1 MKCRYCGSVIDDKS
15 QFCNSCGVKTHQEFV
30 AVEPGTRAPSSR
42 RKSGFSDLLKGSVI
56 GGVIGVILLIVG
68 ILVIIS
74 SISSLLGS
82 ALDTDEG
89 AGGIVEG
96 ILGGFGRMIVGAI
109 ICAIG
114 GTLMFWS
121 FIGFVI
127 GAIDSR

>member
-1 MKCRYCGSVIDDKS
+1 MKCLYCGSVIDDKS
-15 QFCNSCGVKTHQEFV
+15 QFCNSCGAKTHQEFV
-30 AVEPGTRAPSSR
+30 SVEPGARVPGSR
-42 RKSGFSDLLKGSVI
+42 QKSGISNLLKGSVI

-68 ILVIIS
+68 ILVILS
-74 SISSLLGS
+74 SITSLLGS

-89 AGGIVEG
+89 AGGIVG
-96 ILGGFGRMIVGAI
+96 DMLGGFGRMIVGAI
-109 ICAIG
+109 ICAVG

>member
-1 MKCRYCGSVIDDKS
+1 MKCRYCGSVIDDKA
-15 QFCNSCGVKTHQEFV
+15 QFCNSCGTKIRREFV
-30 AVEPGTRAPSSR
+30 EIEPGARVPGSR
-42 RKSGFSDLLKGSVI
+42 RKSGISIWLKGSVV
-56 GGVIGVILLIVG
+56 GGLIGVVLLVVG

-74 SISSLLGS
+74 SFTSIFGS

>member
-1 MKCRYCGSVIDDKS
+1 MKCRYCGSVIDDNAR
-15 QFCNSCGVKTHQEFV
+15 FCNNCGMKIPQ
-30 AVEPGTRAPSSR
+30 VEPGARVPGSR
-42 RKSGFSDLLKGSVI
+42 RKSGISDLLKGSVV
-56 GGVIGVILLIVG
+56 GGVIGVILLIEG
-68 ILVIIS
+68 LLVIVS

-82 ALDTDEG
+82 ALDPDEG

-96 ILGGFGRMIVGAI
+96 ILGGFGRMIVGAV

>member
-15 QFCNSCGVKTHQEFV
+15 QFCNSCGAKTHQEFV
-30 AVEPGTRAPSSR
+30 SVEPATRAPSRR
-42 RKSGFSDLLKGSVI
+42 RKSGISDLLKGSVI

-68 ILVIIS
+68 ILVILS
-74 SISSLLGS
+74 SITSLLGS
-82 ALDTDEG
+82 ALDTDVG
-89 AGGIVEG
+89 AGGIVG
-96 ILGGFGRMIVGAI
+96 DMLGGFGRMIVGAI
-109 ICAIG
+109 ICAVG